1 MAGVMEVDSVLG
13 AGLLYQL
20 LQCRHNPCAGRR
32 LIGHHLD
39 VLLREA
45 PSRDQDVPHGLDV
58 IDRALQARQPLILVD
73 ANQQRSTSRR
83 IVALSSHRLSPDK
96 IVVRLG
102 NQTEEREQQGQVDS
116 GDELHGLTYP
126 FQPTRYIVC
135 LYVVNMSSKVHPVP
149 HEDPCGKPRSPAEKR
164 GKPVGT
170 GFTT

>member
-1 MAGVMEVDSVLG
+1 M
-13 AGLLYQL
+13 
-20 LQCRHNPCAGRR
+20 
-32 LIGHHLD
+32 
-39 VLLREA
+39 
-45 PSRDQDVPHGLDV
+45 PHGLDV

-116 GDELHGLTYP
+116 GDEFHRLTYL
-126 FQPTRYIVC
+126 FQASLCIVYW
-135 LYVVNMSSKVHPVP
+135 YVVNMSSKVHPVP